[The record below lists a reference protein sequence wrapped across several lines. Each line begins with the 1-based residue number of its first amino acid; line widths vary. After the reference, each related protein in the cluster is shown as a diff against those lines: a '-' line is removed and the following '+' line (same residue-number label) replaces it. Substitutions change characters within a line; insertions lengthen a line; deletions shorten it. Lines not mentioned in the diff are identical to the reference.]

1 MGGTGDPPTGSQ
13 AGVPAVPSTPEFQNT
28 LLKNFLKKVAFC
40 ADVLCLRSLM
50 SAAWRLS
57 RIKIFLLGSVFLL
70 AGRLPPVFA
79 ADHLDEIKSSG
90 VLRWGADAEGGAP
103 YVYPDPAKPERLIGF
118 EAELADAIATR
129 LGVKA
134 KMVQNQWDQLIPAL
148 ERGNF
153 DIILNGL
160 EITSNNQQHIALSLP
175 YFVYAQQIVTRKETS
190 GLTRMEDLRGKR
202 AGVLSSSVAQR
213 LLEQMGGADLKIYP
227 GNVESFRDL
236 KAERIDAVLLDL
248 PIAIYYAKPDPDL
261 KFSGVSFAPG
271 YYGIGLRK
279 QDGTLAAALNKV
291 VADLAGDGTLER
303 IYRKYDVWDER
314 QEHLKDYQP
323 ETVAERKSISTLRE
337 WPKYLPLLLRGA
349 LVTVEI
355 SVLAML
361 LAVAAGLVIV
371 LVRLYAIAPLRWL
384 ARAYVEVMRGTPLLI
399 QLFLIYYGLPQI
411 GLRLNAFL
419 AAILGLGLN
428 YAASESEN
436 YRAGIQAIP
445 PGQTEAA
452 QALGMSR
459 WQGLRHIILPQAL
472 RLVIPPVTNDFIAM
486 FKDSSIVSVI
496 TMVELTKVYGM
507 LAMSTYD
514 YIGLGLMT
522 AGIYFALSYP
532 ASLFAHHL
540 EKKLRYDRR

>member
-1 MGGTGDPPTGSQ
+1 
-13 AGVPAVPSTPEFQNT
+13 
-28 LLKNFLKKVAFC
+28 
-40 ADVLCLRSLM
+40 M
-50 SAAWRLS
+50 SAFWYLS
-57 RIKIFLLGSVFLL
+57 RIKTWLAVSALLL
-70 AGRLPPVFA
+70 AARPPAVFSA
-79 ADHLDEIKSSG
+79 EADHLQRIKNSG

-103 YVYPDPAKPERLIGF
+103 YVYPDPQKPEHLIGF
-118 EAELADAIATR
+118 ECELADAIAAQ

-134 KMVQNQWDQLIPAL
+134 HMVQNQWDQLIPAL

-160 EITSNNQQHIALSLP
+160 EITADNQQHIAMSLP
-175 YFVYAQQIVTRKETS
+175 YFVYAQQIVTRRKAV
-190 GLTRMEDLRGKR
+190 GMIKLEDLKGKR
-202 AGVLSSSVAQR
+202 VGVLSSSVAQR
-213 LLEQMGGADLKIYP
+213 LMEKMGGADLRIYP

-248 PIAIYYAKPDPDL
+248 PIATFYAKPDPAL
-261 KFSGVSFAPG
+261 KFSGESFAPG
-271 YYGIGLRK
+271 YYGIGLRRDEAALTAAVNK
-279 QDGTLAAALNKV
+279 AITQLAADGTM
-291 VADLAGDGTLER
+291 ER
-303 IYRKYDVWDER
+303 IYRKYEVWDGR

-323 ETVAERKSISTLRE
+323 ERVTHRKAISTLRE

-349 LVTVEI
+349 VVTVWI
-355 SVLAML
+355 SVLAMM
-361 LAVAAGLVIV
+361 LAVVAGVFIV
-371 LVRLYAIAPLRWL
+371 LARLYGVAPLRWA

-411 GLRLNAFL
+411 GIRLNAAL

-428 YAASESEN
+428 YAASEAEN
-436 YRAGIQAIP
+436 YRAGIQAVP
-445 PGQTEAA
+445 PGQTEAS

-459 WQGLRHIILPQAL
+459 WQCLRHIVLPQAL
-472 RLVIPPVTNDFIAM
+472 PMVLPPMTNDFIAM

-532 ASLFAHHL
+532 ASIFAHHL
-540 EKKLRYDRR
+540 ERKLRYDRR